1 MLCAMSLLC
10 AGAAIS
16 GCTDSGEFSA
26 PSGTPSE
33 ASITPSGNAPIA
45 VTRPANWPSTFEIGA
60 SGIADDAKALRT
72 RAPFAFNYQYLA
84 GGANTDQGWATWKP
98 DGAFA
103 STFADDSA
111 ANDMLPVFTYYMA
124 RQSLPGRD
132 ITEVDGVETNLRNTD
147 TMKAYLL
154 DLELLF
160 LRVTSDR
167 PVVVHMEP
175 DLWGFMQQ
183 KAKGNDPT
191 KIEVKV
197 GSTGIA
203 ELAGLPDN
211 AAGFAQAIVK
221 LRDTYAPNVLLAY
234 HVSVW
239 ATGTDIARSN
249 SSDRK
254 IATTGGDIAE
264 FYEATG
270 ATFDL
275 AFIDIADRDAGFK
288 QVINGDKGA
297 WMDDADYERIVK
309 LVRAFTAKTS
319 LPVVMWQIPF
329 GNMVMR
335 SLDGSWN
342 HYQDN
347 KVEWFLG
354 DKRNQH
360 LRSLIDAGVVALL
373 FGRGADGTTC
383 ACDANHDGV
392 TNPQPIDGNDSE
404 SLSADDDGGYFM
416 ARVTEYYASGQLSL
430 P

>member
-1 MLCAMSLLC
+1 MK
-10 AGAAIS
+10 
-16 GCTDSGEFSA
+16 
-26 PSGTPSE
+26 
-33 ASITPSGNAPIA
+33 
-45 VTRPANWPSTFEIGA
+45 RPAGWPSTFEIGA
-60 SGIADDAKALRT
+60 SGIADDAKALRA

-98 DGAFA
+98 NGTFA
-103 STFADDSA
+103 SMFADEST
-111 ANDMLPVFTYYMA
+111 ANSMMPVFTYYMA

-132 ITEVDGVETNLRNTD
+132 IDEVDAVEKNLRNAD

-160 LRVTSDR
+160 KRVASDE

-191 KIEVKV
+191 KIEVQV

-221 LRDTYAPNVLLAY
+221 LRDAYAPNVMLAY
-234 HVSVW
+234 HVSIW

-249 SSDRK
+249 SSD
-254 IATTGGDIAE
+254 GDIAE
-264 FYEATG
+264 IGADIATFYQATG
-270 ATFDL
+270 ANFDL
-275 AFIDIADRDAGFK
+275 AFIDIADRDAAFK
-288 QVINGDKGA
+288 EVHYGDKGA

-309 LVRAFTAKTS
+309 LVRVFTSETA
-319 LPVVMWQIPF
+319 LPVVIWQIPF
-329 GNMVMR
+329 GNKVMR

-354 DKRNQH
+354 DKRAEH
-360 LRSLIDAGVVALL
+360 LQALVDAGVVALL

-383 ACDANHDGV
+383 ACDANHDGI
-392 TNPQPIDGNDSE
+392 TNPDPIDGNNRE

-416 ARVTEYYASGQLSL
+416 AQVTEYYAKGQLAL